1 MTESTFS
8 KLKTCSEE
16 NQVTVE
22 YNGDEYLIKPYSYRD
37 GKAFIST
44 NVESG
49 AVLEDILLDACV
61 EAFIEPDGNRM
72 ADSQSF
78 EVVNGLVE
86 SLPYAFVE
94 KAGDEMLVAS
104 FGENWK
110 ELFPQEVEEPEVIEI
125 TQEDIDNGRELAEQ
139 IATA

>member
-1 MTESTFS
+1 
-8 KLKTCSEE
+8 
-16 NQVTVE
+16 
-22 YNGDEYLIKPYSYRD
+22 
-37 GKAFIST
+37 
-44 NVESG
+44 
-49 AVLEDILLDACV
+49 
-61 EAFIEPDGNRM
+61 
-72 ADSQSF
+72 
-78 EVVNGLVE
+78 
-86 SLPYAFVE
+86 LPYAFVE